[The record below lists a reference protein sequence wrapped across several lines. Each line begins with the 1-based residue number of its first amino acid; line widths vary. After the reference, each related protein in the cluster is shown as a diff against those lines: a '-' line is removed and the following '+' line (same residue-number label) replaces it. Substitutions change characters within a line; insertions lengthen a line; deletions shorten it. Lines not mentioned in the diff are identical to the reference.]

1 MKRKRKHK
9 PSAADRLADAQERI
23 AKALEELAKKPPVVI
38 PSMPPIIVQP
48 IRWPNPGDD
57 SPPGAPVPWNPTPRP
72 WSPQWPQRPWEIT
85 CNTGTTANDAKTGV
99 IHWGISHYQ

>member
-38 PSMPPIIVQP
+38 PAAPPIIVQP
-48 IRWPNPGDD
+48 VRWPYPGDD
-57 SPPGAPVPWNPTPRP
+57 FPPGAPVQPWRPAPTCPP
-72 WSPQWPQRPWEIT
+72 YVVT
-85 CNTGTTANDAKTGV
+85 CQTGTSSPATNGTAITWTNGGTT
-99 IHWGISHYQ
+99 QFQ